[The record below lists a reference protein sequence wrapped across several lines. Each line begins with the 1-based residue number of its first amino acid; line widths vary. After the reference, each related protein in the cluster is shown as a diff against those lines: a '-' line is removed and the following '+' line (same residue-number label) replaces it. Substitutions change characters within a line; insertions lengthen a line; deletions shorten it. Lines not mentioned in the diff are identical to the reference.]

1 VAIFQAAEMGD
12 RLAGNIID
20 KAGHYLGTSLASLVN
35 LFAPEAVI
43 FGGSMAEDGERLIKS
58 IRHTMKRRALEA
70 LEKDIQVDLC
80 SFGPQAGVVGA
91 VAITLHKHYT
101 SYEEKTPVA

>member
-1 VAIFQAAEMGD
+1 ITPAAIFQAADMGD

-20 KAGHYLGTSLASLVN
+20 KAGHYLGTALASTVN
-35 LFAPEAVI
+35 LFCPEAII

-70 LEKDIQVDLC
+70 LEKEIQIDLC
-80 SFGPQAGVVGA
+80 SFGQQAGVVGA
-91 VAITLHKHYT
+91 VAVALHTHYT
-101 SYEEKTPVA
+101 SFE